1 MKKTQKRI
9 TALIFLLI
17 VIFLPFITLVSKK
30 ENFSELENRVLSK
43 KPEFS
48 LENWFD
54 KSFMNDFESYVSDH
68 FSGREKWITKK
79 IDIELMTGKKE
90 INGVYITDDRLIE
103 KIPEPDNDCIKR
115 SVDTINNFA
124 KSVKTPVYV
133 LIAPTSAGIY
143 SESLGKHA
151 PQLDQKEII
160 SGIYSGFNTNVLPID
175 VYEALYARKDEYIYY
190 RTDHHWTSL
199 GAYNAYNVTIQKMGF
214 SAVAYSEYNIEH
226 ANDEFLGTYHSK
238 TLYDKLLP
246 DIIDIYSYTGG
257 NSVVSCEVNNGM
269 ETQQYNSIYFR
280 DFLEKKD
287 KYSTYLGSNQPA
299 VTIRTNLESD
309 KKLLVFKDSYA
320 NSFIPFLT
328 QHYKEITVL
337 DMRYIANYKD
347 YADPEEYSQILFL
360 YNSTTFC
367 SDDNIK
373 KIMY

>member
-17 VIFLPFITLVSKK
+17 VILLPFITLVSKK

-68 FSGREKWITKK
+68 FLGREKWITKK

-124 KSVKTPVYV
+124 GSVDTPVYV

-143 SESLGKHA
+143 SETLGKNV
-151 PQLDQKEII
+151 PQPNQKEII
-160 SGIYSGFNTNVLPID
+160 SGIYKQFNTNVLPID
-175 VYEALYARKDEYIYY
+175 VFEALYARKDEYIYY

-199 GAYNAYNVTIQKMGF
+199 GAYNAYNVAIQKMGF
-214 SAVAYSEYNIEH
+214 TAIAYSSYNIEH
-226 ANDEFLGTYHSK
+226 ANNEFLGTYHSK
-238 TLYDKLLP
+238 TLYDELLP

-257 NSVVSCEVNNGM
+257 NTVTSCEVNSGK
-269 ETQQYNSIYFR
+269 EVKTYNSIYFR
-280 DFLEKKD
+280 DFLDKKD
-287 KYSTYLGSNQPA
+287 KYSTYLGTNQPA
-299 VTIRTNLESD
+299 LTVKTNLESD